1 VCFENSIKRNV
12 VLQESCMKEES
23 EGLSKVNQKK
33 KIFFGADF
41 RE

>member
-1 VCFENSIKRNV
+1 
-12 VLQESCMKEES
+12 MKEES
-23 EGLSKVNQKK
+23 EGLSKVIQKK